1 VKHLE
6 EAEIALF
13 VEGKFDQIDEG
24 AIACHLRD
32 CDQCRQEYKAAVLMS
47 WFWRR
52 GREAFA
58 PSPEVAEDGMR
69 MTERSRDGDTGRV
82 RLSRRLMSIGKRSV
96 LAPVAAV
103 VLVGAVAVW
112 LAVGMGGSG
121 PVPDPVIQSMYAS
134 ATMVSNRTEFVLP
147 GTEGD
152 FRPDS
157 PVYRSGL
164 LSDDEALTDALIYL
178 TDKKHSGQA
187 SRVDLYWLTA
197 GFVAAGQLDEAVISA
212 TDALRQYPSDNDLL
226 TLAAVIECMGGD
238 NVRSELLLRDALSID
253 PADPVTKLN
262 LAVVL
267 LKNGNGD
274 EAESLLRG
282 LIRDDPDS
290 RLAERARRLLP

>member
-1 VKHLE
+1 LKHLQ

-13 VEGKFDQIDEG
+13 VEGKFDQIDES
-24 AIACHLRD
+24 AVACHLRD
-32 CDQCRQEYKAAVLMS
+32 CDQCRQDYKAAVLMS

-58 PSPEVAEDGMR
+58 PSPEVVDSGTAIAQ
-69 MTERSRDGDTGRV
+69 RSRDGEARLA
-82 RLSRRLMSIGKRSV
+82 RLSRRLMSMGTRGV

-112 LAVGMGGSG
+112 LAVGTDRSG
-121 PVPDPVIQSMYAS
+121 PVPDPVIQSMYSS

-152 FRPDS
+152 FRPDT

-164 LSDDEALTDALIYL
+164 KSDDDALTDALIHL
-178 TDKKHSGQA
+178 SDKKHSGQA
-187 SRVDLYWLTA
+187 SRDDLYWLTA
-197 GFVAAGQLDEAVISA
+197 GFVAADQLDEAKISA
-212 TDALRQYPSDNDLL
+212 TEALSQHPSDSGLL
-226 TLAAVIECMGGD
+226 TLAAVIECMDG
-238 NVRSELLLRDALSID
+238 NSVRSELLLRDALRID

-274 EAESLLRG
+274 ESESLLRG